1 MNDFVEIRHY
11 ISIFLRRWWL
21 VVLAALLAAGIG
33 YLFSRSQDPVYRAT
47 TSVIVGQSI
56 QATQLDSGDIQTS
69 ERLALTYGDIAR
81 RQPVLEATIISLDLS
96 YFWQNLRDRVRVN
109 LVPDT
114 QLLEISVEA
123 SSREEAIAIADEL
136 AEQLILISPTSIQN
150 PEDESARLFVR
161 ERLQDL
167 QGKIETS
174 QARLDEL
181 ARSLAAAPT
190 PEERSQIQSEMNE
203 IESLLVDWENTYARF
218 LEFVGREESANY
230 IAVVDKAYASLT
242 PVRPATRLNTLVAG
256 LVGSM
261 LALGVIFVLEYL
273 DVTVKTVD
281 DISQDTNLIPLGSI
295 SRFGNENFQG
305 RMIVAEDPR
314 SPIAESYRM
323 VRSNIQFMFIDNP
336 GRAILVTSPVAGDG
350 KSTTAVNLAIAMAQN
365 DNKTILVDA
374 DLRDPELHK
383 ILDVSNYN
391 GLTEQLRQPESQAKT
406 HLHDTEVKGLQLLTA
421 GKHPPDPSELLGSQR
436 MKRLVESLTFEADV
450 VIFDSPPAAYLTDA
464 AILSRLVDGVVLVVS
479 VGETRRDEARQA
491 IFNLE
496 QAGANILGVVLN
508 GVTEK
513 RGSYYYAYGST
524 TQDLT
529 YAGNRVLTG
538 WRRAKSTLTSAFQR
552 LRKKEEAGQDSTGV
566 SDQKLSLD
574 GKRILNGPQQAWASL
589 TLAFQRLRKNG
600 ETDKD
605 SDSTHLPEEGKEV
618 TNI

>member
-295 SRFGNENFQG
+295 SRFGNGNFQG

>member
-21 VVLAALLAAGIG
+21 VVLAAMLAAGIG
-33 YLFSRSQDPVYRAT
+33 YLYSRSQDPVYRAT

-81 RQPVLEATIISLDLS
+81 RQPVLEATIISLDLR

-136 AEQLILISPTSIQN
+136 ARQLILISPTSIQN

-181 ARSLAAAPT
+181 ARSLSAAPT

-242 PVRPATRLNTLVAG
+242 PVRPTTRLNTLVAG

-261 LALGVIFVLEYL
+261 LALGIIFVLEYL
-273 DVTVKTVD
+273 DVTVKTVE
-281 DISQDTNLIPLGSI
+281 DISQDINLTPLGSI
-295 SRFGNENFQG
+295 SRFGNGNFQG

-552 LRKKEEAGQDSTGV
+552 LRKKGEAGQDSTGV

>member
-589 TLAFQRLRKNG
+589 ALAFQRLRKNG

>member
-21 VVLAALLAAGIG
+21 VVLAAMLAAGIG
-33 YLFSRSQDPVYRAT
+33 YLYSRSQDPVYRAT

-81 RQPVLEATIISLDLS
+81 RQPVLEATIISLDLR

-136 AEQLILISPTSIQN
+136 ARQLILISPTSIQN

-181 ARSLAAAPT
+181 ARSLSAAPT

-242 PVRPATRLNTLVAG
+242 PVRPTTRLNTLVAG

-261 LALGVIFVLEYL
+261 LALGIIFVLEYL
-273 DVTVKTVD
+273 DVTVKTVE
-281 DISQDTNLIPLGSI
+281 DISQDINLTPLGSI
-295 SRFGNENFQG
+295 SRFGNGNFQG

-552 LRKKEEAGQDSTGV
+552 LRKKGEAGQDSTGV

-574 GKRILNGPQQAWASL
+574 GKRILSGPQQAWASL